1 MNLSVLKSATGEPC
15 LECYVAL
22 LYFSFFIY
30 ISKKQLFTSLRVL
43 VKVSLVFVMINKLNT
58 YQALIQITRLGKVQH
73 TDSAQ
78 LSKTDGSSHW
88 RTRRYTFL
96 HILGTKKLLF
106 LLIKAIS
113 FYLICLS
120 YQILLSAEL
129 LTKYAEQNPTI
140 QHYKSQI

>member
-1 MNLSVLKSATGEPC
+1 MQQGNHVLNVT
-15 LECYVAL
+15 LHFYI
-22 LYFSFFIY
+22 FSFFIY

-43 VKVSLVFVMINKLNT
+43 VKVSLVFVMINKLST

-78 LSKTDGSSHW
+78 LSKTDGSLHW

-129 LTKYAEQNPTI
+129 LIKYAEQNPTI